1 MCYIYN
7 SKKCQVTKKFKLCG
21 VWKFKEKNVYLVVW
35 AWSYEGKP
43 QQTVFT
49 IYEYISFDLNIQRS
63 LFGHLKEIIQDDS
76 FYFINDMY
84 FSRGHESSLIE

>member
-21 VWKFKEKNVYLVVW
+21 VWKCKEKNVYLAVW
-35 AWSYEGKP
+35 AWSYEGKQ

-49 IYEYISFDLNIQRS
+49 IYEYISFGLNIQRS
-63 LFGHLKEIIQDDS
+63 LFGHLKEI
-76 FYFINDMY
+76 
-84 FSRGHESSLIE
+84 RPV

>member
-63 LFGHLKEIIQDDS
+63 LFGHLKEI
-76 FYFINDMY
+76 
-84 FSRGHESSLIE
+84 R